1 LKLRT
6 NRFGDAAR
14 GQPKSARTRARL
26 MDAAVRVIAERGV
39 NAASVNEI
47 AAVADVAN
55 GTFYN
60 HFQDKA
66 EIVTAVKHGIAAAI
80 DRQMDAARPLYEDG
94 ADRVAFATQ
103 TFIDIAVQEPDWGW
117 MMVHTQSAGDTGGRE
132 GLDYIKADVRRGID
146 QGRFTAEPCE
156 FLFTAATS
164 MIVAAIRTQL
174 EEGLDAVVGALA
186 TEYVLVL
193 LGMSQ
198 PDARAIVA
206 RTRAQREADCAKR
219 P

>member
-1 LKLRT
+1 MSVLKMRT
-6 NRFGDAAR
+6 SRFGDAAR

-66 EIVTAVKHGIAAAI
+66 EIVTAVKYGIAAAI
-80 DRQMDAARPLYEDG
+80 DRQMNAARPLYEDG

-117 MMVHTQSAGDTGGRE
+117 MVVHFQSAGDTGGRE
-132 GLDYIKADVRRGID
+132 GLDYIKADVRRGIE

-156 FLFTAATS
+156 FLFSAATS
-164 MIVAAIRTQL
+164 VIVAAIRTQL
-174 EEGLDAVVGALA
+174 VDGRDTEISALA
-186 TEYVLVL
+186 TEYLL
-193 LGMSQ
+193 TMLGMV
-198 PDARAIVA
+198 PADARATVL
-206 RTRAQREADCAKR
+206 RTKAQRE